1 MRFTVRV
8 RFHRGRELDRNAYAN
23 GPVVTGDLRIEWVHD
38 AGRHR
43 WFRFAQVCDDSP
55 GMAIRKRLL
64 PELYSA
70 ELVGMTGDGFS
81 LGGIERIEDTEYA
94 QVWIVTR

>member
-23 GPVVTGDLRIEWVHD
+23 GPVVTGDLRIEWLHD
-38 AGRHR
+38 ARRRR
-43 WFRFAQVCDDSP
+43 WFRIAHVCDDSP

-64 PELYSA
+64 PVLYGA
-70 ELVGMTGDGFS
+70 EVVGMTSDGFS
-81 LGGIERIEDTEYA
+81 LGGTERIEDAEYA
-94 QVWIVTR
+94 QVWIVTK